1 MAKKEES
8 RFNIILNPK
17 DPMHMTAI
25 KALNAQGRHK
35 AQFIVNAILHY
46 TMADDTPGKA
56 VNPSTEEIRSICRE
70 IISEMLQPEEHTP
83 VVVIQEET
91 ASQPFDQEFDYG
103 AIADTLN
110 GFRKK

>member
-1 MAKKEES
+1 MTKKEES

-25 KALNAQGRHK
+25 KALNAQGWHK

-46 TMADDTPGKA
+46 TMADNTPSK
-56 VNPSTEEIRSICRE
+56 PPDTEEIRSICRE
-70 IISEMLQPEEHTP
+70 IISEMLKPAEHTP
-83 VVVIQEET
+83 VVIIQDET
-91 ASQPFDQEFDYG
+91 TSSPSDQEFDYG
-103 AIADTLN
+103 AIADALN